1 MTALPDQTAIR
12 SELLRGGVVGVTLL
26 VLGESIWMAA
36 GVAVGFLAVRALG
49 YAIQQAVGDYADH
62 VLLGGGILLGV
73 WYLGQSG
80 VSLLWLALGGL
91 LGGWFL
97 LDGVQHLRYGRSRAE
112 RIAPLIADGNGP
124 IHGLL
129 LVAVG
134 RLLLPFR
141 LGSHTEGGQ

>member
-1 MTALPDQTAIR
+1 MTALSDQTAIR

-80 VSLLWLALGGL
+80 VSLRWLAVGGL

-129 LVAVG
+129 LVVIS

-141 LGSHTEGGQ
+141 LGSDTEGGQ

>member
-1 MTALPDQTAIR
+1 MAALHNQQR
-12 SELLRGGVVGVTLL
+12 VRKELLRGVVVGATL
-26 VLGESIWMAA
+26 VILGESLWMAA
-36 GVAVGFLAVRALG
+36 GVAVGFLTVRALG

-80 VSLLWLALGGL
+80 VPLLWLALGGL

-129 LVAVG
+129 LVVVG

-141 LGSHTEGGQ
+141 LGSDTDTGQ

>member
-1 MTALPDQTAIR
+1 MTALSDQTAIR

-49 YAIQQAVGDYADH
+49 YAIQQAFGDYADH

-80 VSLLWLALGGL
+80 VSLRWLAVGGL

-129 LVAVG
+129 LVVIS

-141 LGSHTEGGQ
+141 LGSDTEGGQ